1 MEASWWVI
9 PGQPVEARKDIL
21 PIVVRRAV
29 TAVVIILKLTKS
41 SWNSIPVLLE
51 QYIFN
56 SNSIAKIVKEI
67 GQLGVRQEEILNEE
81 KKELQ
86 SKLVETEEAI
96 SNITQAIM
104 SGLHSKALIEKL
116 TELETEK
123 TLLEAEI
130 LKLDYRTVY
139 VDEEDIDPRN
149 ILNEYRNLKS
159 CPSNPA
165 FKYFLQEFIERIEVG
180 RYSVTFVLRTGLGIF
195 PRLDT
200 TLTVRRQEIYEHKKI
215 AA

>member
-1 MEASWWVI
+1 
-9 PGQPVEARKDIL
+9 
-21 PIVVRRAV
+21 
-29 TAVVIILKLTKS
+29 
-41 SWNSIPVLLE
+41 
-51 QYIFN
+51 
-56 SNSIAKIVKEI
+56 
-67 GQLGVRQEEILNEE
+67 
-81 KKELQ
+81 
-86 SKLVETEEAI
+86 
-96 SNITQAIM
+96 M